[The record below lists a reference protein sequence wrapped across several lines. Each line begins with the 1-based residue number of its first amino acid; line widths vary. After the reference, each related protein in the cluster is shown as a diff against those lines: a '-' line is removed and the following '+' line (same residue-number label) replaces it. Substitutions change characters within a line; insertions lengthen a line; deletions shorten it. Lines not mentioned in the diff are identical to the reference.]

1 MKRTLFLH
9 TIASVLIVTAVF
21 GLSCNP
27 GPPNTNNSHN
37 DIANQSS
44 SPGNVNSQTVN
55 GNINDNEDKN
65 TNQAGAGDID
75 NSVAN
80 AETAM
85 IFKVDKEVS
94 LRSKGAADF
103 VRILSALFRSGDVL
117 RVGQQAVA
125 WVTCPDGHVC
135 PLSSGEY
142 TDCCHFTCPDPIQMQ
157 PPEGT
162 EVRLMMEKRN
172 LPPGE
177 RLIFEESEKKIR
189 QLGADQVVTQFLIA
203 NLYSSWKLKEA
214 NEEVDKLQLQLKDPE
229 APQKLNLLYLPMVRK
244 TGDLYLK
251 IDKKVEAERNYKQVV
266 DLAPRKRDEK
276 EEAAANVSLGQLYEK
291 TGQKEAAAEKLN
303 KATVLYEK
311 QGDVQKAT
319 QTRRAMIKAQKP

>member
-1 MKRTLFLH
+1 MKRRLILH
-9 TIASVLIVTAVF
+9 SIVSVLIVTAVL

-27 GPPNTNNSHN
+27 GPPNANNNHN
-37 DIANQSS
+37 DIAKQNS
-44 SPGNVNSQTVN
+44 SPGNVNSQTAN
-55 GNINDNEDKN
+55 GNISDDQDKN
-65 TNQAGAGDID
+65 DASAGDID

-94 LRSKGAADF
+94 LRTKGAADF

-135 PLSSGEY
+135 PLNSGEY

-162 EVRLMMEKRN
+162 EVRLMMEKKD
-172 LPPGE
+172 LPPGD
-177 RLIFEESEKKIR
+177 RLIFDASEQKIR

-214 NEEVDKLQLQLKDPE
+214 NQEVDKLQLQLKDPE
-229 APQKLNLLYLPMVRK
+229 APEKLNLLYLPMVRK

-251 IDKKVEAERNYKQVV
+251 IDKKAEAEQNYKQVI
-266 DLAPRKRDEK
+266 DLAPKKSDEK
-276 EEAAANVSLGQLYEK
+276 EEAAANVSLGQLYENA
-291 TGQKEAAAEKLN
+291 GQKEAAAEKLN

-311 QGDVQKAT
+311 QGEVQKAS
-319 QTRRAMIKAQKP
+319 QTRRAMIKAQRP